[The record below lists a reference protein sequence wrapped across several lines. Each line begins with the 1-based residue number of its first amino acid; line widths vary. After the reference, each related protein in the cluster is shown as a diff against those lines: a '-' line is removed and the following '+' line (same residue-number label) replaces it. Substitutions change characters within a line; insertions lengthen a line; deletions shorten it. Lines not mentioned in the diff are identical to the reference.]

1 MTKHIFAFNHFT
13 VKICKLIFNDRSYLQ
28 FGSSPWTSCAQIQ
41 YIVWVRYSTVELL
54 YRASA
59 ECHRWPAVL
68 YSTALYRTV
77 PATTC
82 WGRDNVCKLK
92 RTFAIPSPATIWHWH
107 GRRIISIIIHTPHS
121 RRRGNTAYLCR
132 HWRGGAAWGPVSTSS
147 RRWTLLGVSA
157 GEGGC
162 PGRCGGSG
170 DTS

>member
-1 MTKHIFAFNHFT
+1 MWLLVLLPWHHQFIIIQSTVSKSTLPTALNHFT
-13 VKICKLIFNDRSYLQ
+13 VKICKLIFNDGSYLQ

-92 RTFAIPSPATIWHWH
+92 RTLAIPSPATIWHWH
-107 GRRIISIIIHTPHS
+107 GRRIISIIIHTQPE
-121 RRRGNTAYLCR
+121 
-132 HWRGGAAWGPVSTSS
+132 
-147 RRWTLLGVSA
+147 
-157 GEGGC
+157 EG
-162 PGRCGGSG
+162 
-170 DTS
+170 